1 MYYNIPAPRM
11 FEYADP
17 SGIRSIRH
25 SDAVAIPSD
34 TFIKEML
41 MNRRPF
47 LLLLLL
53 TAACQS
59 AATPDP
65 TVTPKPPTAACTA
78 TATQTPPPTLT
89 ATEPAPAYLPAFCTL
104 IGRDVRTTI
113 STDRPVIL
121 WWGWGALTE
130 GQVEDFLD
138 ASTTVVTFDGVDV
151 KGEMQDGISYDE
163 ESNQYKVMWMEQMGT
178 LEPGIHPIT
187 YSVVFR
193 RMIFDGWE
201 YYGPGSSKETQED
214 YCEVLVE

>member
-1 MYYNIPAPRM
+1 MYYNIPVPRM

-34 TFIKEML
+34 TVIKEML

-47 LLLLLL
+47 FLLPLL
-53 TAACQS
+53 TAACRS

-113 STDRPVIL
+113 STGRPVIL
-121 WWGWGALTE
+121 
-130 GQVEDFLD
+130 
-138 ASTTVVTFDGVDV
+138 
-151 KGEMQDGISYDE
+151 
-163 ESNQYKVMWMEQMGT
+163 
-178 LEPGIHPIT
+178 
-187 YSVVFR
+187 
-193 RMIFDGWE
+193 
-201 YYGPGSSKETQED
+201 
-214 YCEVLVE
+214 